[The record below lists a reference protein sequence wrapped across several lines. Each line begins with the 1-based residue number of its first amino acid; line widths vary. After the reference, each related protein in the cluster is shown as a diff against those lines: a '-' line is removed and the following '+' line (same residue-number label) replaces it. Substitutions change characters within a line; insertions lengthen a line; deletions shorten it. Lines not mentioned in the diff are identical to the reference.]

1 MTRALAIARR
11 DFASYFLTP
20 VGYIVTAMYLL
31 FTGGFF
37 LYAFRQGEVTTLRP
51 VFEYGTWVLL
61 FVGPAVTMRMLSEE
75 SRTGTFEMLLT
86 APVRE
91 WEVILGKF
99 AAAKMFLLVMLMPT
113 LLYVAALEMHGR
125 PDYGELLCG
134 YLGVLLA
141 GAAYIASGLL
151 ASALTLSQL
160 VAFLSAL
167 FFWLVLGVGTK
178 LLPPYLSE
186 SWAKIVVRFDPDL
199 RLRDFAIGLI
209 DTSNVVFF
217 AAFTVLFLVG
227 AVKALESRRWR

>member
-1 MTRALAIARR
+1 MSRMLAIARR

-75 SRTGTFEMLLT
+75 SRTGTLEMLLT
-86 APVRE
+86 TPVRE
-91 WEVILGKF
+91 VEVILGKF
-99 AAAKMFLLVMLMPT
+99 AAAKMFLIVMLLPT
-113 LLYVAALEMHGR
+113 LLYVLALEMHGR

-134 YLGVLLA
+134 YLGVFLA
-141 GAAYIASGLL
+141 GTAYVASGLL
-151 ASALTLSQL
+151 ASTLTSSQL

-178 LLPPYLSE
+178 LLPPYLPE
-186 SWAKIVVRFDPDL
+186 FWARVVVRFDPDL

-217 AAFTVLFLVG
+217 IGMTVVFLV
-227 AVKALESRRWR
+227 AATRMLESRRWR